1 MLRNFFVSVHVQQT
15 TAVLNEVL
23 SLNAQECR
31 NISPL
36 RRCFP
41 HVLNEV
47 LSLNAQEY
55 NISGRSHV
63 TVNSSMKS

>member
-1 MLRNFFVSVHVQQT
+1 MPSRRSRRPPL
-15 TAVLNEVL
+15 LNEVL

-47 LSLNAQEY
+47 LSLNAQELVLDAD
-55 NISGRSHV
+55 GLAV
-63 TVNSSMKS
+63 ACSSMKS

>member
-1 MLRNFFVSVHVQQT
+1 MRHPRL
-15 TAVLNEVL
+15 
-23 SLNAQECR
+23 
-31 NISPL
+31 SPL
-36 RRCFP
+36 
-41 HVLNEV
+41 LNEV